1 MEVTEADMGAAM
13 ADIVAAAA
21 MEAVAM
27 VAAVEATVAAITAS
41 DQLTR
46 L

>member
-13 ADIVAAAA
+13 ADTVAAAA

-27 VAAVEATVAAITAS
+27 EADVEATVAAITAS
-41 DQLTR
+41 DQLTS